1 MTLAMEPGAVAVA
14 IKMLC
19 RGRRGALWR
28 DLRGSASNTRPRP
41 PRGVVGWG
49 WGWRRSRGPRSV
61 DRTGEFQRRNHIGVR
76 T

>member
-49 WGWRRSRGPRSV
+49 RRRSRGPRSV
-61 DRTGEFQRRNHIGVR
+61 DRMREFQRRNHIGVR